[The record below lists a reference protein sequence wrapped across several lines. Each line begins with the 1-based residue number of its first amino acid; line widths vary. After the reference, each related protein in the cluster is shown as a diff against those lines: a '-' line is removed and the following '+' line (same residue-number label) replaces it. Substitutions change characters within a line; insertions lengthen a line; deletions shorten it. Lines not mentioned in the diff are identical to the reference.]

1 MYLIEDLTSE
11 YNILSHHYDIHIV
24 FRGFELKYEAWYGR
38 YTSMVAKE
46 RSSADLCEPPE
57 SERRPSSDDPIH
69 DGFS

>member
-1 MYLIEDLTSE
+1 MLRYSQ
-11 YNILSHHYDIHIV
+11 SFPHI
-24 FRGFELKYEAWYGR
+24 LKYEAQYGW

-69 DGFS
+69 DDFS